1 MATLITLA
9 LVLGSDGKVDKSATL
24 ASCDSAIDKY
34 VAQRETEQATIAECV
49 GAIFDQYKGAT
60 LNMPFV
66 QNEACRR
73 LNASPANFKVL
84 QDLAADY
91 VRENSQGAK
100 VGEGDSA
107 TVEHPESLF
116 LITKGKGGGVSR
128 RADLPAKPAA
138 SAK

>member
-1 MATLITLA
+1 MATLLTLA
-9 LVLGSDGKVDKSATL
+9 LVLGSDGKVDKAATL

-100 VGEGDSA
+100 KEDG
-107 TVEHPESLF
+107 TVERPDSLF
-116 LITKGKGGGVSR
+116 LITKGKGGGVTR
-128 RADLPAKPAA
+128 RADAPAKPAA
-138 SAK
+138 E